1 MGFFKR
7 LDLAR
12 RNAIDAGADDD
23 ELEALMRALRND
35 PALID
40 DLSSCFEFPAPSG
53 KATPGSGR
61 VNPGQTVKR

>member
-23 ELEALMRALRND
+23 ELEALMREPSMILKEDIA
-35 PALID
+35 D
-40 DLSSCFEFPAPSG
+40 DSEFPRHRGESHARGVPSD
-53 KATPGSGR
+53 
-61 VNPGQTVKR
+61 N